1 MKQVIYVSVAVILYA
16 LGNVMID
23 ERLKPYTQFGIMAY
37 SYVPMV
43 VMTFAAIAVLKL
55 QDKRISFPTGN
66 ALYVAGMIGIVFFV
80 ADTFFFTAY
89 HNNADAF
96 TVSSIVLMFPAA
108 ASLMKY
114 FWSGSVPNRY
124 HLAAY
129 AVAVLAV
136 ILAEKGNDIQSAI
149 TR

>member
-1 MKQVIYVSVAVILYA
+1 MKQVVYVSVAVILYA

-43 VMTFAAIAVLKL
+43 VMTFGAIAVLKL

-66 ALYVAGMIGIVFFV
+66 ALCVAGMIGIVFFV

-89 HNNADAF
+89 NNNVDAF

>member
-43 VMTFAAIAVLKL
+43 VLTFAALAFLKVQAKQISLPRGDAFYIAG
-55 QDKRISFPTGN
+55 I
-66 ALYVAGMIGIVFFV
+66 IGIIFFI

-89 HNNADAF
+89 SNNADAF

-114 FWSGSVPNRY
+114 FWTGSVPNRY
-124 HLAAY
+124 HVAAY
-129 AVAVLAV
+129 AVAVVAV
-136 ILAEKGNDIQSAI
+136 VLAEKGNEIQSAI